1 MKEIIFFHD
10 EIMYFVVLITIL
22 VFMRNNPGLNK
33 WVLS

>member
-1 MKEIIFFHD
+1 MEEIIFFHN

-22 VFMRNNPGLNK
+22 VLMRNNPGLNK